1 MRIFLFRFLLFL
13 LPFFLLIP
21 VELHVRENTFKAK
34 SELIEEGKNEIELL
48 LLGSSQ
54 LAHSV
59 NPEFIRLKTASL
71 AIDGSALDIDY
82 LLFQKYFSQ
91 LKEIKAVVIELS
103 YHSMF
108 EIRGEAWAKNHLL
121 LNYFQI
127 NNYGTTPSV
136 NQHFLISAQP
146 QFYLRKLLQELKY
159 KGVSHYNKYGFIDK
173 PLDTAIHLPITRF
186 RRLSYDEERIQWTS
200 QDYLSKIS
208 HFSLSTEPFEVNA
221 QRLRAIRDT
230 CEKYQVQLIFVSP
243 PKHQFYN
250 QKMEEK
256 KLEMREEFL
265 HEMLSNKIVHFLNYE
280 TDFEKKTRL
289 FDNENHMN
297 IKGAEIFT
305 KKISAHIDSLRR

>member
-13 LPFFLLIP
+13 LPFILLIP
-21 VELHVRENTFKAK
+21 IELHLRENTFKAK
-34 SELIEEGKNEIELL
+34 SELIEDEQNEIELL

-59 NPEFIRLKTASL
+59 NPEFIGLKTASL
-71 AIDGSALDIDY
+71 AIDGSAMDIDY

-91 LKEIKAVVIELS
+91 LKEIKAVVVELS

-108 EIRGEAWAKNHLL
+108 ESRGQAWAKNHLL

-146 QFYLRKLLQELKY
+146 QFYLRKILQEFKQ
-159 KGVSHYNKYGFIDK
+159 KGISQYNKYGFIDK
-173 PLDTAIHLPITRF
+173 PLDTSIHLPITRF
-186 RRLSYDEERIQWTS
+186 RRLSYDEKRIQLTS

-208 HFSLSTEPFEVNA
+208 HFSLSTKPFEAHA

-230 CEKYQVQLIFVSP
+230 CLKYEVQLIFLSP
-243 PKHQFYN
+243 PKHQMYN
-250 QKMEEK
+250 QKMDAK
-256 KLEMREEFL
+256 KLALREEFL
-265 HEMLSNKIVHFLNYE
+265 HEMLSTNHVHFLNYE
-280 TDFEKKTRL
+280 TDFERNTRL

-305 KKISAHIDSLRR
+305 KKISAHIDSLLR